1 MSGAGGR
8 QRRQPWHLTAH
19 RSTRRHRR
27 YVATR
32 ERRRSRGRA
41 TAERARPF
49 VERRSVRSFGAVASG
64 AYTPFPDN
72 CIWTSS
78 ASESWMPNC
87 RSCATSSHARAQC
100 QRRAHRRNG
109 LPGRLARYPSEP
121 CRVGVHR
128 QSSAGVEVLK
138 SFLVRVMRG
147 RSRETRR
154 CTARSGRG
162 VTTRPPAHRRPQV
175 RGPLSEVKDPGRGHR
190 RRYADGEPL
199 DEPVDVQSRR
209 GLAPSATSIAVPH
222 SDHRRPRGGAPPR
235 RMPSRRNER

>member
-1 MSGAGGR
+1 MC
-8 QRRQPWHLTAH
+8 
-19 RSTRRHRR
+19 
-27 YVATR
+27 
-32 ERRRSRGRA
+32 
-41 TAERARPF
+41 
-49 VERRSVRSFGAVASG
+49 G

-100 QRRAHRRNG
+100 QRRAHLRNG

-121 CRVGVHR
+121 CRVGVQR

-138 SFLVRVMRG
+138 SFVVRVMRG

-162 VTTRPPAHRRPQV
+162 VTTRPPAHRGPPV
-175 RGPLSEVKDPGRGHR
+175 RGPAVRSRIPAAVIVAGMPMASRWTSPSTFKVAAVLLRARRASRCRTPITAVRG
-190 RRYADGEPL
+190 
-199 DEPVDVQSRR
+199 
-209 GLAPSATSIAVPH
+209 AVPH
-222 SDHRRPRGGAPPR
+222 LVECRADATRGDDRRPDGNGAHAAT
-235 RMPSRRNER
+235 